1 MQGTN
6 AKGNPTLERVMRSTA
21 TTLAGVWML
30 LLAVA
35 PAAAHED
42 GHDGDPAL
50 EQASFDPVPGDYT
63 MRVKV
68 RNFALVAPN
77 ASQPDRPG
85 EGHLLWLLNDFPC
98 TGECARGA
106 DYRTAVPAFTYRRL
120 VVGDYVTAVLVNNS
134 GFPILVTHPVPP
146 NATDA
151 KTGEPITGN
160 VTVPVF
166 VTLVV
171 NATAQVGP
179 HLGIV
184 GGIPNAGDYT
194 MRLRVERFTLV
205 APGTQDVADPVDTGF
220 VRYSRNGVPCGDGCG
235 PAAGDTAATQFTF
248 EGVRVGDRLS
258 AELLRWDESCA
269 CAIPLER
276 AVQATTL
283 VAAPRIQVASGP
295 AEEGEYTLRVRVTG
309 FTLDEDATPNPGTG
323 HIVYLVE
330 RNGPDPLRRG
340 PLEQPTGCGDT
351 TTDSTNFTY
360 CGLEEGERLVAQL
373 VSGGRVVAT
382 TEPIE
387 VARAPR
393 EGMFAPGLQA
403 VAVVGVALLAA
414 RLRRR

>member
-1 MQGTN
+1 
-6 AKGNPTLERVMRSTA
+6 MRAAARTM
-21 TTLAGVWML
+21 AGVWML

-42 GHDGDPAL
+42 GHEGDPAI
-50 EQASFDPVPGDYT
+50 EQASFDPVRGDYT

-68 RNFALVAPN
+68 RNFDLVPPN
-77 ASQPDRPG
+77 ASQPDLPG
-85 EGHLLWLLNDFPC
+85 EGHILWLINDFPC

-106 DYRTAVPAFTYRRL
+106 DYRTTATSFTYRRL
-120 VVGDYVTAVLVNNS
+120 VVGDFITAVLVHNS
-134 GFPILVTHPVPP
+134 GFPVLVTHPVPP
-146 NATDA
+146 NTTDEE
-151 KTGEPITGN
+151 TGEPVTGN

-179 HLGIV
+179 HLGIAS
-184 GGIPNAGDYT
+184 GIPNAGDYT

-205 APGTQDVADPVDTGF
+205 PPGTQEVEDPIDTGF
-220 VRYSRNGVPCGDGCG
+220 VRYSKNGVPCGDTCG
-235 PAAGDTAATQFTF
+235 PAAGDSSSTQFTF
-248 EGVRVGDRLS
+248 DDVRVGDRLT
-258 AELLRWDESCA
+258 AELMRWDDACA
-269 CAIPLER
+269 CALALER

-283 VAAPRIQVASGP
+283 VASPRIQVVSGP
-295 AEEGEYTLRVRVTG
+295 ADEGEYTMRVRVTG
-309 FTLDEDATPNPGTG
+309 FTLDAAAPANSGTG

-351 TTDSTNFTY
+351 ATDSTNFTY
-360 CGLEEGERLVAQL
+360 CGLAEGERLVAQL
-373 VSGGRVVAT
+373 VSGGRVVAS
-382 TEPIE
+382 TEPLH

-414 RLRRR
+414 WLRRR